1 MSISS
6 ELLMRAHLC
15 NPFGVGIAADRFPR
29 VAASAHPVES
39 SAPRGSLS
47 YANGVA
53 LNSPGSP
60 LLRTLWNRRRRVAR
74 SLTPTALHSIAQGRR
89 FGAPWV
95 ERRVEIPTPTGLHK
109 AQSQTKR
116 SSYGTAY
123 FRNKRR
129 NSS

>member
-1 MSISS
+1 MFSRILTSMDL
-6 ELLMRAHLC
+6 E
-15 NPFGVGIAADRFPR
+15 PR
-29 VAASAHPVES
+29 EIVRCR
-39 SAPRGSLS
+39 RGDVQHSCT
-47 YANGVA
+47 NGVA
-53 LNSPGSP
+53 VVSPPSP